1 VWVNISAKYA
11 RGSICEN
18 VVSDWNYVHRCCIC
32 CCNMHLDTVY
42 RYREHTV
49 IKVCKFVCCRLPAVI
64 YFPVLWQNGG
74 TELTDVVQYKTEDLL
89 ARYGRLVLRLFPC
102 VVGYF
107 ESSLCLMTW

>member
-1 VWVNISAKYA
+1 MHET
-11 RGSICEN
+11 RDSICDN
-18 VVSDWNYVHRCCIC
+18 GVSHWNYVQRCCIC
-32 CCNMHLDTVY
+32 CSNMHLDTVY
-42 RYREHTV
+42 RYSEHSV
-49 IKVCKFVCCRLPAVI
+49 IKVCKFVGCRLPGVI

-107 ESSLCLMTW
+107 ECLLCVL